1 MCSLQGVK
9 AISLQLLDPWH
20 TVALVENILMVW
32 PSGYD
37 DGIPGRGSF
46 NCSHSTG
53 PQGPIC
59 DPKMRAENGDTFCYP
74 SCPLCDPQNSCDWS
88 SCADDKGF
96 IRYLM
101 EEVVGQWYAALCQ
114 AFFCAICRKLISPKM
129 AKTHFTKAKT
139 HFTRH

>member
-1 MCSLQGVK
+1 MEKTIPTLQVG
-9 AISLQLLDPWH
+9 DPWH

-53 PQGPIC
+53 PKGPIC
-59 DPKMRAENGDTFCYP
+59 DPKMRAEKGDTFCYP

-101 EEVVGQWYAALCQ
+101 EEVVGQWYAALC
-114 AFFCAICRKLISPKM
+114 AMWDIEVG
-129 AKTHFTKAKT
+129 TFTKNINLIKKIECNLT
-139 HFTRH
+139 GV